1 MQNHCSYLD
10 KGYNNFDVTT
20 SSDALDEESLE
31 MLNNYVQGVYDADA
45 AYGEIVNYFK
55 NVDEPTVIV
64 MFGDHLPGL
73 GEDYQVYRDLGF
85 IDTDDLE
92 GDDYINLYSTPIS
105 VYSNTDSIDLSNL
118 DLVDANELG
127 IEVLDRCGFTLPSY
141 WAFLL
146 DQQQDFSQ
154 NNYVTL
160 NSDGTLTEGI
170 SAQTESFNQEQW
182 LLEYDILFGDGY
194 LENVN

>member
-1 MQNHCSYLD
+1 
-10 KGYNNFDVTT
+10 TT

-92 GDDYINLYSTPIS
+92 GDDYI
-105 VYSNTDSIDLSNL
+105 
-118 DLVDANELG
+118 
-127 IEVLDRCGFTLPSY
+127 EVLDRCGFTLPSY

-154 NNYVTL
+154 NNFVTV

-170 SAQTESFNQEQW
+170 SAETEKFNQEQW
-182 LLEYDILFGDGY
+182 LIEYDILFGDGY
-194 LENVN
+194 FENVN